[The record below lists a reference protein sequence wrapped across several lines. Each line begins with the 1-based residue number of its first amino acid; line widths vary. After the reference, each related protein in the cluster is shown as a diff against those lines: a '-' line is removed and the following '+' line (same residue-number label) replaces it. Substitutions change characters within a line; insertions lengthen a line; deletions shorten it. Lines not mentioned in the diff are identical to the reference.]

1 MVNMP
6 FQITVD
12 FIPGLPQT
20 PFRNGVG
27 AYEGVVA
34 HATDNYGDTDTG
46 ERNYEASGAWKNAF
60 VHFFVDDDSI
70 TQAADTNY
78 RAWGA
83 GGAANPR
90 FLHVEL
96 CQTHDEQK
104 FKAAYLKY
112 CVLIAWLLANR
123 NLGVSFKGTLW
134 GHLEITNTLG
144 GTSHTDPWDYLASHG
159 ISKDQFIADVTWW
172 YNELTKPAVAPV
184 SQKAPTPAPTKE
196 FRIKTIP
203 SSLWYYDK
211 PDWNAKKATVPANT
225 VLTVVDTV
233 KVDGSN
239 MYKLKSG
246 TFITANPKYVKII

>member
-6 FQITVD
+6 FQITVSL
-12 FIPGLPQT
+12 IPGLPQT

-34 HATDNYGDTDTG
+34 HATDNYEDTDTG
-46 ERNYEASGAWKNAF
+46 ERNYEANGAWKNAF

-70 TQAADTNY
+70 TQSADTNY
-78 RAWGA
+78 LAWGA
-83 GGAANPR
+83 GPSANPR

-96 CQTHDEQK
+96 CQTRDEQK
-104 FKAAYLKY
+104 FQAAYLKY
-112 CVLIAWLLANR
+112 CVLIAKLLADR

-144 GTSHTDPWDYLASHG
+144 GTTHTDPWGYLASHG
-159 ISKDQFIADVTWW
+159 KSKDQFITDVTWW
-172 YNELTKPAVAPV
+172 YDELTKQHACPV
-184 SQKAPTPAPTKE
+184 VQKDSTFLIQTL
-196 FRIKTIP
+196 P

-211 PDWNAKKATVPANT
+211 PDWDAKKATVSEGT
-225 VLTVVDTV
+225 VLTVVDTLT
-233 KVDGSN
+233 VDGSN

-246 TFITANPKYVKII
+246 AYITANPKYVKIL